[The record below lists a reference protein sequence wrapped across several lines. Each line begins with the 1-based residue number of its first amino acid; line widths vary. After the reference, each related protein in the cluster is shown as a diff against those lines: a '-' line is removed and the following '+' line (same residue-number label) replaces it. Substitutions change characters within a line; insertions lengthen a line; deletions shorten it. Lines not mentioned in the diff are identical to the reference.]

1 MTLCKLCG
9 AGPVGRSPREQ
20 PRDGGGVDLE
30 EAGRSGGRLLAFQHH
45 LANRGLLVR
54 GELGAAAPHAP
65 FLPGGLDA
73 GSGAFPQHGALELRE
88 GPHHV
93 HQHPVGWR
101 RRVYRLGFVGSLAL
115 GLAACGSD
123 SSPTA
128 PTPPSPQSQPDLV
141 VASPSVSDSNP
152 APDTPFTLSVTVRN
166 DGDEPAASTT
176 LRYYQSTDAT
186 ITTSDTAVGTDAVAG
201 LTASGS
207 SSVSVALTAPSTA
220 GTYYHGACVD
230 AVTEESDT
238 TNNCSSSV
246 TVTVAPAP
254 APPFT
259 LTGTVRDSRRTPGF
273 VLPGASVRLENGE
286 STTTGPDGLYRFL
299 NVSGAITVTATAP
312 NYVTQT
318 IEVMV
323 DSDRTL
329 DFNLEHRATAQ
340 PPYLIWTLTEILDSA
355 DTTSLQ
361 SIAYAG
367 REMRQF
373 WDNRTYTWIVVNVY
387 LFNVRYVGRQVEFQM
402 HPELGS
408 QEAARAEVDTYAPIL
423 GRLPAVLLSRVG
435 EVEISP
441 FYEER
446 LGANAREGIIH
457 INTGHGEEIILD
469 GRIEEAFLHEAGHV
483 SLDLAHANSL
493 GWRAAQQ
500 ADVVFIDNYARD
512 YPDREDIASSIVAYF
527 IVKYRPERVDK
538 SIRDAIRN
546 AIPNRLAYFD
556 GLGLDMSP
564 YTATGSIVP
573 GRGVS
578 SVEPTRGR

>member
-1 MTLCKLCG
+1 M
-9 AGPVGRSPREQ
+9 
-20 PRDGGGVDLE
+20 
-30 EAGRSGGRLLAFQHH
+30 
-45 LANRGLLVR
+45 
-54 GELGAAAPHAP
+54 
-65 FLPGGLDA
+65 
-73 GSGAFPQHGALELRE
+73 
-88 GPHHV
+88 
-93 HQHPVGWR
+93 HQHPDGWR

-220 GTYYHGACVD
+220 GTYYYGACVD

-254 APPFT
+254 APPVT

-367 REMRQF
+367 REMQQF
-373 WDNRTYTWIVVNVY
+373 WDNRTYTWVVVNVY

-446 LGANAREGIIH
+446 LGANASEGIIH